1 MNKEMLFRVLAAANF
16 MEIPPLLDLACLWC
30 TFQISGKS
38 PEEVIE
44 FGFAF
49 VSDLVL
55 VRFRSILLLVL
66 LIYSLAHA
74 DTTLAESSQY
84 DSRRR
89 STGT

>member
-44 FGFAF
+44 FGFCFCLVIWFWYAF
-49 VSDLVL
+49 AQ
-55 VRFRSILLLVL
+55 FCF
-66 LIYSLAHA
+66 
-74 DTTLAESSQY
+74 
-84 DSRRR
+84 
-89 STGT
+89 